1 MSMAMPAPDQ
11 ATLAKRERIIAA
23 MRAIMPGEGVIVD
36 EAALRHLEIQIVPGL
51 GF

>member
-11 ATLAKRERIIAA
+11 ARLAKRERIIAA

-36 EAALRHLEIQIVPGL
+36 EAALRPWESKSSPG
-51 GF
+51 